1 MEKGKISALQMAIMM
16 YPTIVATAILSVP
29 SIIAK
34 YAKNPTLNPG
44 LPQSMVYDEVSLRF
58 KFAGITLII
67 SLNRSY
73 LAMEIYF

>member
-1 MEKGKISALQMAIMM
+1 MAIMM
-16 YPTIVATAILSVP
+16 YPAIIATSIISVP
-29 SIIAK
+29 SIVAK
-34 YAKNPTLNPG
+34 YTKSPTLNPG

-58 KFAGITLII
+58 KFAGITWII